1 MRTAM
6 NPYNNEAAL
15 VDKFIGTAYDHVKT
29 VSDAIEQVKHLS
41 ENMQSVYDFTATKDA
56 LEAFIEN
63 PDFLTWLQ
71 DNQET
76 LEDLSGLLE
85 SLVQDYAPLE
95 GANFTGFTQLG
106 ERGVATKQLYLNDNS
121 PVIGATNIWEHELS
135 MSRIVSISGTII
147 TSDGKVEALTA
158 DGVNAKIWC
167 DAQYLRMSVGEEA
180 TTYGNRPF
188 HVIITYMQSPG

>member
-6 NPYNNEAAL
+6 NPYNNEAGL
-15 VDKFIGTAYDHVKT
+15 VDKFIGTAYDNVKI
-29 VSDAIEQVKHLS
+29 VADAIAQVKHLS
-41 ENMQSVYDFTATKDA
+41 ENMQSVYDFAATKDA

-71 DNQET
+71 DNQTT
-76 LEDLSGLLE
+76 LEDLSALLA
-85 SLVQDYAPLE
+85 SLVLDYAPLA
-95 GANFTGFTQLG
+95 GANFTGFTRLG
-106 ERGVATKQLYLNDNS
+106 ERGIATKQLYLKDNS
-121 PVIGATNIWEHELS
+121 PVIGASNIWEHELS
-135 MSRIVSISGTII
+135 MSRIVSITGTII

-167 DAQYLRMSVGEEA
+167 DATYLRMSIGEEA

-188 HVIITYMQSPG
+188 HVIITYMQTPG